1 MDLQTSEILGFAID
15 RASAVNTY
23 WNLYIAVATAVIG
36 TMASGKAF
44 VGSTPLKVF
53 LSLAF
58 IVFAASN
65 LFAILRLGDL
75 RTALLD
81 MLPETLP
88 RALTVSLSPASPAA
102 YSAFHIA
109 LDLVVLACIW
119 FVRWP
124 RSGS

>member
-1 MDLQTSEILGFAID
+1 MELQTGEILNLAID

-36 TMASGKAF
+36 TMASGKVF
-44 VGSTPLKVF
+44 TGSLALKVF

-58 IVFAASN
+58 VVFAASN
-65 LFAILRLGDL
+65 LWAILRLGDL
-75 RTALLD
+75 RTALIG

-88 RALTVSLSPASPAA
+88 ASLTDSIRPASATG
-102 YSAFHIA
+102 YSSFHIA

-119 FVRWP
+119 FVPWP
-124 RSGS
+124 RNPA

>member
-1 MDLQTSEILGFAID
+1 MLSFMDLQTHEILNLAID

-23 WNLYIAVATAVIG
+23 WNLCIAVATAVIG
-36 TMASGKAF
+36 TMASGRMFTTSAA
-44 VGSTPLKVF
+44 LKVF

-75 RTALLD
+75 RIALIY

-88 RALTVSLSPASPAA
+88 TALADAIRPASAAA
-102 YSAFHIA
+102 YSVFHIA
-109 LDLVVLACIW
+109 LDGLVLACIW
-119 FVRWP
+119 FVP
-124 RSGS
+124 